1 MKRFSCSSSFYVSFS
16 FFNNADIRK
25 RWRIKVKIN
34 HSLINSK
41 IVRDRYTIKAALAI
55 VISIA
60 TSESVWN
67 CVTCSPLVRLCVTI
81 RLFRHSF
88 SRGQRL
94 IVQRS
99 LGISCVREAAERCS
113 LAERGLSFS
122 FILPLSLSFSSNSPS
137 RRWKLS
143 CEGNEGER
151 GRGATSKVATNRKD
165 WLEWIIPCSTDVR
178 RHSRA
183 GNSTC
188 CCPSPLCFV
197 ILRNREAGAEWDI
210 GDTFLASM
218 ESIANRFLKFRIL
231 SFLGKFIPVTNFFEF
246 SKNNEYNI

>member
-1 MKRFSCSSSFYVSFS
+1 M
-16 FFNNADIRK
+16 
-25 RWRIKVKIN
+25 
-34 HSLINSK
+34 
-41 IVRDRYTIKAALAI
+41 RDRYTIKAALAI

-60 TSESVWN
+60 TESMWN

-122 FILPLSLSFSSNSPS
+122 FILPLSLVLLQQSLSAVKIVVRRKRGRKGEGSDKQSGDEQEGLARVNHTLLHRRQKTLS
-137 RRWKLS
+137 RRQLDVLLS
-143 CEGNEGER
+143 
-151 GRGATSKVATNRKD
+151 
-165 WLEWIIPCSTDVR
+165 
-178 RHSRA
+178 
-183 GNSTC
+183 
-188 CCPSPLCFV
+188 
-197 ILRNREAGAEWDI
+197 I

-218 ESIANRFLKFRIL
+218 ASIANRFLKFRIL

>member
-1 MKRFSCSSSFYVSFS
+1 M
-16 FFNNADIRK
+16 
-25 RWRIKVKIN
+25 
-34 HSLINSK
+34 
-41 IVRDRYTIKAALAI
+41 RDRYTIKAALAI

-122 FILPLSLSFSSNSPS
+122 FILPLSLVLLQQSLSAVKIVV
-137 RRWKLS
+137 RRK
-143 CEGNEGER
+143 R
-151 GRGATSKVATNRKD
+151 GRKGEGSDKQSGDEQEGLARVNHT
-165 WLEWIIPCSTDVR
+165 CSTDVR

>member
-1 MKRFSCSSSFYVSFS
+1 MQIFKTKRFSCSSSFYVSFS

-34 HSLINSK
+34 HGLINSK

-113 LAERGLSFS
+113 LAERGRVSH
-122 FILPLSLSFSSNSPS
+122 SLSHSLVLLQQSLSAVKIVVRRKRGRKGEGSDKQSGDEQEGLARVNHTLLHRRQKTLSRRQLDVLLSQSPVFRNFAKPRSGGGMRHRGHFSCFDGIDCQSISQISNS
-137 RRWKLS
+137 
-143 CEGNEGER
+143 
-151 GRGATSKVATNRKD
+151 
-165 WLEWIIPCSTDVR
+165 
-178 RHSRA
+178 
-183 GNSTC
+183 
-188 CCPSPLCFV
+188 
-197 ILRNREAGAEWDI
+197 
-210 GDTFLASM
+210 
-218 ESIANRFLKFRIL
+218 
-231 SFLGKFIPVTNFFEF
+231 FFPR
-246 SKNNEYNI
+246 